1 MFRDRGEAGQRL
13 GELLQ
18 QQGVAADVVLAIPRG
33 GLPVGRAVADAL
45 GLPLDVVVAKKL
57 GAPHNPELAIGA
69 VASDGSVWL
78 NEDLVESIGV
88 EESYVEEVR
97 RREMEAAQE
106 KERRYRGRMGYGDW
120 DRVVVVDDGIATG
133 ATVTACVK
141 ALRNAGAGFVLVG
154 APVGSPDTVERL
166 REVAD
171 EVVCVETPPHF
182 GAVGQFYR
190 EFGQVSDE
198 EAVEYLERD

>member
-1 MFRDRGEAGQRL
+1 MMFKDREEAGRRL
-13 GELLQ
+13 GELFER
-18 QQGVAADVVLAIPRG
+18 QGVDAEVVLAIPRG
-33 GLPVGRAVADAL
+33 GLPVGRVVADAL

-78 NEDLVESIGV
+78 NDDLVESLGV
-88 EESYVEEVR
+88 EEEYIEET
-97 RREMEAAQE
+97 REREAEAARE
-106 KERRYRGRMGYGDW
+106 KERRYRESEGYGGW
-120 DRVVVVDDGIATG
+120 ERVVVIDDGIATG

-141 ALRNAGAGFVLVG
+141 SLRNSGAGYVLVG
-154 APVGSPDTVERL
+154 APVGSPDTVERIRGL
-166 REVAD
+166 AD

-198 EAVEYLERD
+198 EAVEYLE